1 MMKNKKNKKDFQMP
15 HIYVILFVII
25 GLASLLSYIIPSG
38 TFDREEVDGVT
49 QIIPDTFHIVE
60 SSPVTFFEFMT
71 SIPRG
76 VQETVIFI
84 FGILAIGA
92 MFKVLE
98 RAGII
103 NLAIDGL
110 MKAFGQK
117 RVLTIPVIAFSL
129 ALVVSLTGMIEASLI
144 FLPAF
149 IPLFLK
155 LGYDRLT
162 ATATIFISTVVGFTV
177 GLS

>member
-76 VQETVIFI
+76 V
-84 FGILAIGA
+84 
-92 MFKVLE
+92 
-98 RAGII
+98 
-103 NLAIDGL
+103 
-110 MKAFGQK
+110 
-117 RVLTIPVIAFSL
+117 
-129 ALVVSLTGMIEASLI
+129 
-144 FLPAF
+144 
-149 IPLFLK
+149 
-155 LGYDRLT
+155 
-162 ATATIFISTVVGFTV
+162 
-177 GLS
+177 